1 MFEELEKKYL
11 EVNRLIKKESEDD
24 IKRIKLI
31 LIKRMLKI
39 QIVREEKKILFIN
52 LFLKIYLLFE
62 KNKLNIN
69 FNVI

>member
-11 EVNRLIKKESEDD
+11 EANRLIGKESEDE
-24 IKRIKLI
+24 IERIKLL
-31 LIKRMLKI
+31 LIKKMLKI

-52 LFLKIYLLFE
+52 LFLKISLLFE